1 MEKKHATLLFLLVL
15 WTLAAATLIAST
27 DAEENPV
34 IWIYNEDGDVSDSF
48 NIGDKVGIKAC
59 SATTPY
65 DIYVYDPDGDE
76 RYHWQTGLED
86 WDSGLLTDIS
96 DELGWW
102 EVKAGT
108 TETHFAT
115 GYYQVIPEVLFGT
128 LAAVGACFAGL
139 GIIRIR
145 RK

>member
-1 MEKKHATLLFLLVL
+1 MGKKHAPLLFLMFL

-27 DAEENPV
+27 DAEENPM
-34 IWIYNEDGDVSDSF
+34 IWIYNEDGDASDTF

-65 DIYVYDPDGDE
+65 HIYVYDPDGDE
-76 RYHWQTGLED
+76 RKHWQTWAED
-86 WDSGLLTDIS
+86 FDSGLLTDVS

-108 TETHFAT
+108 GRTHFAT

-128 LAAVGACFAGL
+128 LAALGACFAGL
-139 GIIRIR
+139 GITRIR